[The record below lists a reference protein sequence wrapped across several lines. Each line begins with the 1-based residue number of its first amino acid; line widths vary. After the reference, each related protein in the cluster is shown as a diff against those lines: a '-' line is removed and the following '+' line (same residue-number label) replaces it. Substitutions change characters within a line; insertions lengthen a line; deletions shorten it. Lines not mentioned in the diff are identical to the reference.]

1 LSKIFAAIV
10 IASVVLPGAPALAQ
24 VGDGAPDPA
33 SMRVRIGPLMM
44 NPKIS
49 LSNIGVDHN
58 VFNDPPDK
66 NPKDDFTFTLM
77 PVSDFWLRLGPTWI
91 VATLTETLN
100 WYQTYSSERNAN
112 TGYKMGWVVPGSRM
126 AFRIDG
132 RILDAHDR
140 PGYEIDTRAGRTETE
155 FSGAFDFHALSKS
168 FIGVTASHMKTRF
181 DDGEE
186 YNGTNLAESL
196 DRVDTTFGL
205 NFRHD
210 LTPLTSIMFSA
221 TRTDAKF
228 DLSPDRD
235 TTSTSALMTVS
246 FQPEAL
252 LKGGF
257 SVGYNDFEPT
267 DPRQPNY
274 QGFVGTVDLTYVL
287 LGSTRFA
294 VTGGRGVQYSYDDR
308 QPYYI
313 QSRIRGSIAQ
323 QIFGPFDVEVRGEI
337 AHLDYR
343 DRIFAIL
350 AVPDRTDR
358 VNTVGAGVGY
368 HMARDL
374 RLSINVD
381 QNNRESQVI
390 DHQYERLLV
399 GVALTYGF

>member
-1 LSKIFAAIV
+1 
-10 IASVVLPGAPALAQ
+10 
-24 VGDGAPDPA
+24 
-33 SMRVRIGPLMM
+33 
-44 NPKIS
+44 
-49 LSNIGVDHN
+49 
-58 VFNDPPDK
+58 
-66 NPKDDFTFTLM
+66 
-77 PVSDFWLRLGPTWI
+77 
-91 VATLTETLN
+91 
-100 WYQTYSSERNAN
+100 
-112 TGYKMGWVVPGSRM
+112 M

-168 FIGVTASHMKTRF
+168 FIGVTASHLKTRF
-181 DDGEE
+181 DDDEE

-196 DRVDTTFGL
+196 DRVDTTFGV

-267 DPRQPNY
+267 IPGSPTTRVSSALSISHTCCSAARVRGDRRTRRSVFLRRQPALLHPVPH
-274 QGFVGTVDLTYVL
+274 QRLHRAADLRSVRRRGQRRNRPPGL
-287 LGSTRFA
+287 SRPIRRDS
-294 VTGGRGVQYSYDDR
+294 GRARS
-308 QPYYI
+308 
-313 QSRIRGSIAQ
+313 
-323 QIFGPFDVEVRGEI
+323 
-337 AHLDYR
+337 
-343 DRIFAIL
+343 
-350 AVPDRTDR
+350 TDR

-374 RLSINVD
+374 RLSVNVD
-381 QNNRESQVI
+381 QNNRDSQVI